1 MKFLHK
7 VIGKMILGVVQYL
20 WDIQMQPYRMQC
32 KGSLLAYNAAE
43 GKAKLY
49 NSAAVFLY
57 MIIKI
62 QNT

>member
-1 MKFLHK
+1 
-7 VIGKMILGVVQYL
+7 MILGVVQYL

-32 KGSLLAYNAAE
+32 KGSLLVYNAAE

-49 NSAAVFLY
+49 NSVAVFLC

-62 QNT
+62 QKT